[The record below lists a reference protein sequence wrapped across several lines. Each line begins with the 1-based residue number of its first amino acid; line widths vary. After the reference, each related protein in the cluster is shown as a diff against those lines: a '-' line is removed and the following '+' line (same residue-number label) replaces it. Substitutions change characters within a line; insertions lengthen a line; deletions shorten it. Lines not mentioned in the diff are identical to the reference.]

1 VEQLARVEL
10 LLLDKMVDEDQR
22 SAQQLQRE
30 VELFPM
36 ELLQLE
42 LLQVIQ
48 LLAARFLMVVA
59 VVVVL
64 DITCLTKEL
73 QNLV

>member
-1 VEQLARVEL
+1 
-10 LLLDKMVDEDQR
+10 
-22 SAQQLQRE
+22 
-30 VELFPM
+30 M

-48 LLAARFLMVVA
+48 LLAVRFLMVVA
-59 VVVVL
+59 VAVVL

-73 QNLV
+73 QNLEYLVVAPIAVGVVPTTK